1 MAGEDAAGG
10 GTAAVKKLP
19 NEEEEDDDDELDNVP
34 LAVSRAKKAG
44 IASASKVKKEEDD
57 DDEED
62 NLPISHSRA
71 KKGNEKQKG
80 TVNSNTKTSKV
91 KKQEVESDDDDF
103 MPTLQKKKNASAGA
117 SNAKASK
124 VKKLKDEDLEDLKEN
139 KKRKKR
145 VGVKEGA
152 KMTIVKGEKVK
163 KERKVYELPGQKHDP
178 PADRDPLRIFYESLY
193 EQIPTSD
200 MAATWLM
207 EWGLLPLDVARKFFE
222 KKQGQKL
229 KSPVKTTVSK
239 RKPTSPT
246 KTPASSAMKSVSAKK
261 SAGKPTSQKKRK
273 ASSESDDDDDFVMA
287 PKAKTKRQK
296 ACS

>member
-1 MAGEDAAGG
+1 MAGEDAAAA

-19 NEEEEDDDDELDNVP
+19 KEEEEEDDDELDNVP
-34 LAVSRAKKAG
+34 LAVSRAKKARN
-44 IASASKVKKEEDD
+44 ASASKVKKDDDD

-62 NLPISHSRA
+62 NRPISHSRA
-71 KKGNEKQKG
+71 K
-80 TVNSNTKTSKV
+80 
-91 KKQEVESDDDDF
+91 
-103 MPTLQKKKNASAGA
+103 KKKNASAGA
-117 SNAKASK
+117 SNAKATK

-152 KMTIVKGEKVK
+152 NMSIVKGAKVK

-178 PADRDPLRIFYESLY
+178 PTERDPLRIFYESLY

-207 EWGLLPLDVARKFFE
+207 EWGLLPVDVARKVFE

-229 KSPVKTTVSK
+229 KSPVKTTTVSK

-246 KTPASSAMKSVSAKK
+246 KTPASSAMKSVSAKN

-273 ASSESDDDDDFVMA
+273 ASSESDDDDDDFIMA

-296 ACS
+296 ASS

>member
-1 MAGEDAAGG
+1 MVGDDAAGG
-10 GTAAVKKLP
+10 RTAEAKKPLKE
-19 NEEEEDDDDELDNVP
+19 EEEEDDDELDSVP
-34 LAVSRAKKAG
+34 IALSRSKKAG
-44 IASASKVKKEEDD
+44 NASAAKARKEEVED

-80 TVNSNTKTSKV
+80 AVNSNTKASKA

-103 MPTLQKKKNASAGA
+103 MPNSKKKN

-124 VKKLKDEDLEDLKEN
+124 VKKLKDEDLEDLKED

-152 KMTIVKGEKVK
+152 KKTVGKGEKAK
-163 KERKVYELPGQKHDP
+163 KEKKVYDLPGQKHDP
-178 PADRDPLRIFYESLY
+178 PAERDPLRIFYESLY
-193 EQIPTSD
+193 EQVPTSD
-200 MAATWLM
+200 MAAIWLM
-207 EWGLLPLDVARKFFE
+207 EWGLLPLDVARKVFE
-222 KKQGQKL
+222 KKQGQKM

-239 RKPTSPT
+239 RNPTTPT
-246 KTPASSAMKSVSAKK
+246 KTPASSAMKSISAKN

-273 ASSESDDDDDFVMA
+273 ASSDSDDDDDFMA

-296 ACS
+296 A

>member
-1 MAGEDAAGG
+1 MA
-10 GTAAVKKLP
+10 GTAAVKRPRK
-19 NEEEEDDDDELDNVP
+19 EEEDEEDDDELDNVP
-34 LAVSRAKKAG
+34 IALSRAKKAG
-44 IASASKVKKEEDD
+44 NASASKVKEEEED

-80 TVNSNTKTSKV
+80 TMNSSTKASKV

-103 MPTLQKKKNASAGA
+103 MPTSQKKN

-124 VKKLKDEDLEDLKEN
+124 VKKLKDEDLEDLKED

-145 VGVKEGA
+145 AGVKEGA
-152 KMTIVKGEKVK
+152 RMIVVKGEKAK
-163 KERKVYELPGQKHDP
+163 RERKVYDLPGQKHDP
-178 PADRDPLRIFYESLY
+178 PTERDPLRIFYESLY
-193 EQIPTSD
+193 EQVPTSD

-207 EWGLLPLDVARKFFE
+207 EWGLLPLDVARKVFE

-273 ASSESDDDDDFVMA
+273 ASSESDDDDDDDFVA
-287 PKAKTKRQK
+287 PRAKTKRQK
-296 ACS
+296 A

>member
-1 MAGEDAAGG
+1 MAGEDAATA

-19 NEEEEDDDDELDNVP
+19 KEEEEEDDDELDNVP

-44 IASASKVKKEEDD
+44 NASASKVKKEDDD

-103 MPTLQKKKNASAGA
+103 MPTSQKKNASAGA

-152 KMTIVKGEKVK
+152 KMSDVKGEKVK

-178 PADRDPLRIFYESLY
+178 PTERDPLRIFYESLY

-200 MAATWLM
+200 MAAT
-207 EWGLLPLDVARKFFE
+207 
-222 KKQGQKL
+222 
-229 KSPVKTTVSK
+229 
-239 RKPTSPT
+239 
-246 KTPASSAMKSVSAKK
+246 
-261 SAGKPTSQKKRK
+261 
-273 ASSESDDDDDFVMA
+273 
-287 PKAKTKRQK
+287 
-296 ACS
+296 C

>member
-1 MAGEDAAGG
+1 MAGDDAAAGR
-10 GTAAVKKLP
+10 TAEAKKPLK
-19 NEEEEDDDDELDNVP
+19 EEEEDDDESDNVP
-34 LAVSRAKKAG
+34 IAVSRSKKASN
-44 IASASKVKKEEDD
+44 ASASKVRKEEEDDD

-80 TVNSNTKTSKV
+80 TTNSNTKASKA
-91 KKQEVESDDDDF
+91 KKREVESDDDDF
-103 MPTLQKKKNASAGA
+103 MPNSQKKN

-124 VKKLKDEDLEDLKEN
+124 VKKLKDEDLEDLKGD

-152 KMTIVKGEKVK
+152 KMTVVKGERAK
-163 KERKVYELPGQKHDP
+163 KEKKVYDLPGQKSDP
-178 PADRDPLRIFYESLY
+178 PDERDGVRIFYESLY
-193 EQIPTSD
+193 EQVPTSE
-200 MAATWLM
+200 MAAIRLM
-207 EWGLLPLDVARKFFE
+207 EWGLLPLDVAKKVFE
-222 KKQGQKL
+222 KKQGQKM
-229 KSPVKTTVSK
+229 KSPVKTIVSK

-246 KTPASSAMKSVSAKK
+246 KTPASSAMKSISAKN

-273 ASSESDDDDDFVMA
+273 ASSESDDDDDFVA

-296 ACS
+296 ATC

>member
-1 MAGEDAAGG
+1 MAGEDAATA

-19 NEEEEDDDDELDNVP
+19 KEEEEEDDDELDNVP

-44 IASASKVKKEEDD
+44 NASASKVKKEDDD

-103 MPTLQKKKNASAGA
+103 MPTSQKKNASAGA

-152 KMTIVKGEKVK
+152 KMSVVKGEKVK

-178 PADRDPLRIFYESLY
+178 PTERDPLRIFYESLY

-207 EWGLLPLDVARKFFE
+207 EWGLLPLDVARKVFE

-246 KTPASSAMKSVSAKK
+246 KTPASSAMKSVSAKN
-261 SAGKPTSQKKRK
+261 SARKPTSQKKRK
-273 ASSESDDDDDFVMA
+273 ASSESDDADDFVMA

-296 ACS
+296 VSS